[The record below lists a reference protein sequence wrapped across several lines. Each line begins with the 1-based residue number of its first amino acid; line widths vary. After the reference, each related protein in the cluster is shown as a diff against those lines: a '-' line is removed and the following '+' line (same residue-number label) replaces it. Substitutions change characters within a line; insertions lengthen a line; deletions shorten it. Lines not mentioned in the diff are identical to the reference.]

1 VPDRR
6 SWPAKRLALFDLDG
20 VLLDSRENMQRSWQR
35 VREHFGTAVSFD
47 RYFSEIGRPFPAIM
61 ERLGLSGQAAEIEAA
76 FRMASMEN
84 LDALRFYPDVSE
96 TLRQLQEAGLKLGIV
111 TSKDLL
117 RTNAILAMLPVN
129 FACVHAPDG
138 KMRGKPAPDHL
149 LMAMAQAGSDPAET
163 VYIGDMAADHE
174 AARRAGID
182 YAHADWGYGRRP
194 GDGSWILSSMRDL
207 LELTSARS
215 GREAS

>member
-1 VPDRR
+1 
-6 SWPAKRLALFDLDG
+6 
-20 VLLDSRENMQRSWQR
+20 
-35 VREHFGTAVSFD
+35 
-47 RYFSEIGRPFPAIM
+47 
-61 ERLGLSGQAAEIEAA
+61 
-76 FRMASMEN
+76 
-84 LDALRFYPDVSE
+84 
-96 TLRQLQEAGLKLGIV
+96 
-111 TSKDLL
+111 
-117 RTNAILAMLPVN
+117 
-129 FACVHAPDG
+129 
-138 KMRGKPAPDHL
+138 MRGKPAPDHL